1 MWYNNN
7 RVKGKALNS
16 NEKVMYKT
24 IKRKGIFIMNERKN
38 AWVKETVARMRTAEK
53 NDPASVGAVIV
64 NNEKVIVTI
73 TKNIDNPR
81 IGVAMVNGND
91 EFDLDTGLAI
101 AYTKAMDEELPCFIY
116 CDGCDEDEDDWND
129 DEDSDE
135 DDNENSDEDD
145 NDYESELLT
154 LDDIKIGTRFIDMDG
169 DLNIKVSET
178 SYYAYTYEETFTID
192 SDRPFIKTII

>member
-1 MWYNNN
+1 
-7 RVKGKALNS
+7 
-16 NEKVMYKT
+16 MYKT
-24 IKRKGIFIMNERKN
+24 IKRKGIFIMNERRN
-38 AWVKETVARMRTAEK
+38 AWVKETVARMRIAEK

-101 AYTKAMDEELPCFIY
+101 AYTKAKGGELPCFIY
-116 CDGCDEDEDDWND
+116 CDGCDDEDDDDWND
-129 DEDSDE
+129 DEDNDE
-135 DDNENSDEDD
+135 DDNDED
-145 NDYESELLT
+145 DYESELLT

-169 DLNIKVSET
+169 DLDIKVSET

-192 SDRPFIKTII
+192 SDRPFVKTII

>member
-1 MWYNNN
+1 
-7 RVKGKALNS
+7 
-16 NEKVMYKT
+16 MYKT
-24 IKRKGIFIMNERKN
+24 IKRKGIFIMNERRN

-101 AYTKAMDEELPCFIY
+101 AYTKAKGGELPCFIT
-116 CDGCDEDEDDWND
+116 CDGCDEDEDDN
-129 DEDSDE
+129 EG
-135 DDNENSDEDD
+135 DNE
-145 NDYESELLT
+145 DYESELLT

-169 DLNIKVSET
+169 DLDIKVSET

-192 SDRPFIKTII
+192 SDRPFVKTII

>member
-1 MWYNNN
+1 
-7 RVKGKALNS
+7 
-16 NEKVMYKT
+16 
-24 IKRKGIFIMNERKN
+24 MNERKN

-101 AYTKAMDEELPCFIY
+101 AYTKAKDEELPCFIK
-116 CDGCDEDEDDWND
+116 CDGCDDYDEDEDD
-129 DEDSDE
+129 DEDYIE
-135 DDNENSDEDD
+135 FGEIN
-145 NDYESELLT
+145 
-154 LDDIKIGTRFIDMDG
+154 IGTKFIDDG
-169 DLNIKVSET
+169 DLYIKASEDKA
-178 SYYAYTYEETFTID
+178 YYYNDKKVVDFDEGYVVD
-192 SDRPFIKTII
+192 SVITD

>member
-1 MWYNNN
+1 
-7 RVKGKALNS
+7 
-16 NEKVMYKT
+16 
-24 IKRKGIFIMNERKN
+24 MNERKN

-53 NDPASVGAVIV
+53 NDPTSVGAVIV

-101 AYTKAMDEELPCFIY
+101 AYTKAKGQELPCFIT
-116 CDGCDEDEDDWND
+116 CDGCDEDEDEDDWD
-129 DEDSDE
+129 DYNEDDSEDDSE
-135 DDNENSDEDD
+135 DDNE
-145 NDYESELLT
+145 DYESELLT

-169 DLNIKVSET
+169 DLDIKVSES

-192 SDRPFIKTII
+192 SDRPFVKTIV

>member
-1 MWYNNN
+1 
-7 RVKGKALNS
+7 
-16 NEKVMYKT
+16 
-24 IKRKGIFIMNERKN
+24 MNERRN

-53 NDPASVGAVIV
+53 NDPTSVGVVIV

-101 AYTKAMDEELPCFIY
+101 AYTKAKGQELPCFIV
-116 CDGCDEDEDDWND
+116 CDGCDDDYEDDWND
-129 DEDSDE
+129 EDSDYDEDDENE
-135 DDNENSDEDD
+135 DDNYED
-145 NDYESELLT
+145 ELLT

-169 DLNIKVSET
+169 DLDIKVSET
-178 SYYAYTYEETFTID
+178 SYYAYAYEETLTID
-192 SDRPFIKTII
+192 SDRPFVKTIV

>member
-1 MWYNNN
+1 
-7 RVKGKALNS
+7 
-16 NEKVMYKT
+16 
-24 IKRKGIFIMNERKN
+24 MNERKN

-101 AYTKAMDEELPCFIY
+101 AYTKAMDKELPCFIY
-116 CDGCDEDEDDWND
+116 CDGCDDDDEDDWND
-129 DEDSDE
+129 DEDNE
-135 DDNENSDEDD
+135 DDTD
-145 NDYESELLT
+145 DYESELLT
-154 LDDIKIGTRFIDMDG
+154 LDDIEIGTRFIDMDG
-169 DLNIKVSET
+169 DLCIKISEST
-178 SYYAYTYEETFTID
+178 YYAFTYKETFTLS
-192 SDRPFIKTII
+192 SDRPFIKTVI

>member
-7 RVKGKALNS
+7 RVKGKALNQ
-16 NEKVMYKT
+16 NKLKVMYKT

-53 NDPASVGAVIV
+53 NDPTSVGAVIV

-101 AYTKAMDEELPCFIY
+101 AYTKAMDKELPCFIY
-116 CDGCDEDEDDWND
+116 CDGCDDEDDDDWND
-129 DEDSDE
+129 DEDNDE
-135 DDNENSDEDD
+135 DDNDED
-145 NDYESELLT
+145 DYESELLT

-169 DLNIKVSET
+169 DLDIKVSET

-192 SDRPFIKTII
+192 SDRPFVKTII

>member
-1 MWYNNN
+1 
-7 RVKGKALNS
+7 
-16 NEKVMYKT
+16 
-24 IKRKGIFIMNERKN
+24 MNERRN
-38 AWVKETVARMRTAEK
+38 AWVKETVARMRNAEK

-73 TKNIDNPR
+73 TKSIDNPR
-81 IGVAMVNGND
+81 IGVAMVNDND

-101 AYTKAMDEELPCFIY
+101 AYAKAMDEELPCFIV
-116 CDGCDEDEDDWND
+116 CDGCDDDYYDEDEND
-129 DEDSDE
+129 ENENDEDE
-135 DDNENSDEDD
+135 